1 MFSIVDTNSE
11 ALRRTIIAR
20 LRKFSPAS
28 IRTLMDRVTRILI
41 RIMEGTV
48 VDSTTIPREIDKIM
62 F

>member
-11 ALRRTIIAR
+11 ALRRTIIGR